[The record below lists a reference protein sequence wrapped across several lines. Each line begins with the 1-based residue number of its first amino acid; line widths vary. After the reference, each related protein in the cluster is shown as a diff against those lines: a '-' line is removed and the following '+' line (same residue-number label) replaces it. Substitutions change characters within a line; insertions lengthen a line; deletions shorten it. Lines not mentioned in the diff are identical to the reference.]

1 MVVLSTQSIASLK
14 VRLEGSAAF
23 AGSALQVMLNNCG
36 NALYFRSSD
45 IATQES
51 VQARIPDCPMAGRPH
66 VIKVRPLTS
75 LATGSCYA
83 LRADGGWG
91 LFQVQL

>member
-1 MVVLSTQSIASLK
+1 
-14 VRLEGSAAF
+14 
-23 AGSALQVMLNNCG
+23 
-36 NALYFRSSD
+36 
-45 IATQES
+45 
-51 VQARIPDCPMAGRPH
+51 MAGRPH